1 MRMFC
6 FANYKNDFNTC
17 TEAYVR
23 VNFVEL
29 DIVDQHGLPALS
41 CFTELFCLVLL
52 KNERV

>member
-17 TEAYVR
+17 TWTYLEL
-23 VNFVEL
+23 NFVEL
-29 DIVDQHGLPALS
+29 DIVDQRGLPALS
-41 CFTELFCLVLL
+41 CFTELCCMVLL